1 MDISSINSA
10 DAFAGFFAKDDLFP
24 WLRTLIEQMVLGNIC
39 IDIDAFSESQYHN
52 LSILSDHILVGPPQE
67 NKPFVIHNG
76 RLYINRYFQ
85 YEKSLIEKIRQ
96 LCELVAADR
105 DFDFLHDNKDFI
117 VRHLFPP
124 SGYVKGADWQ
134 LVACLTAF
142 LSRFTIISGGPGTG
156 KTTTVAKLLYLLLKQ
171 TPDAK
176 IGVCAPTGKASAH
189 LDESFA
195 RAGDKLAGSQFNAE
209 LVQKITDLKA
219 LTLHSMLGYIHNSIH
234 FKHHEGNPLDFDI
247 LIVDECSMIDIT
259 MFFKLFKAIDPGR
272 TRVVLLGDKN
282 QLASVEAGSIFRDLC
297 NDTAP
302 MNIFSKVRTDF
313 INGFIEEPLDC
324 MSGEVTH
331 PLFERM
337 IELQTSFRFSDDEG
351 IGKFSKAVLNNDQV
365 VIKEFLENKDDRVKF
380 LCPNDVESAL
390 KSAAQRLLQVNGGYV
405 GQTGVGEALNRLV
418 KSIVLCAVK
427 EGKTGVLAV
436 NRMIASEVSHN
447 NERFYPF
454 LPVMVAS
461 NQHSEGI
468 YNGDMGLI
476 LEVKGEV
483 NAYFPKGNGENL
495 KLNPAQIR
503 EWEPAYAMTIHK
515 SQGSEF
521 DEVLIIL
528 PENRENI
535 LLTRELLYTAITRA
549 KEKVTIV
556 GFSEIIRAIAEQ
568 SVKRVSG
575 IKDHFKS

>member
-1 MDISSINSA
+1 
-10 DAFAGFFAKDDLFP
+10 
-24 WLRTLIEQMVLGNIC
+24 
-39 IDIDAFSESQYHN
+39 
-52 LSILSDHILVGPPQE
+52 
-67 NKPFVIHNG
+67 
-76 RLYINRYFQ
+76 
-85 YEKSLIEKIRQ
+85 
-96 LCELVAADR
+96 
-105 DFDFLHDNKDFI
+105 
-117 VRHLFPP
+117 
-124 SGYVKGADWQ
+124 
-134 LVACLTAF
+134 
-142 LSRFTIISGGPGTG
+142 
-156 KTTTVAKLLYLLLKQ
+156 
-171 TPDAK
+171 
-176 IGVCAPTGKASAH
+176 
-189 LDESFA
+189 
-195 RAGDKLAGSQFNAE
+195 
-209 LVQKITDLKA
+209 
-219 LTLHSMLGYIHNSIH
+219 
-234 FKHHEGNPLDFDI
+234 
-247 LIVDECSMIDIT
+247 
-259 MFFKLFKAIDPGR
+259 
-272 TRVVLLGDKN
+272 
-282 QLASVEAGSIFRDLC
+282 
-297 NDTAP
+297 P

-324 MSGEVTH
+324 ISGEVTH

-365 VIKEFLENKDDRVKF
+365 VIKEFLDNKDDRVKF

-503 EWEPAYAMTIHK
+503 EWESAYAMTIHK